1 MTTGLLHG
9 NADYTCYEGMKIK
22 GAVERVLLRGKTVA
36 LDGQFTGARGD
47 GQYLRRGVSSLA

>member
-1 MTTGLLHG
+1 
-9 NADYTCYEGMKIK
+9 MKIK

-47 GQYLRRGVSSLA
+47 GQYLRRGISSLA